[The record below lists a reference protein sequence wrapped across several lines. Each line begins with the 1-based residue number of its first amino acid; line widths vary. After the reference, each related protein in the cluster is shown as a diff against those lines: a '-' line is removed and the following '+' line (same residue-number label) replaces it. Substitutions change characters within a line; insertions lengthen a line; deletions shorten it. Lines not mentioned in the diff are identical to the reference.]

1 MARENNRHKGD
12 SKETLGKVIA
22 SNLFSLLKI
31 FLLCLVAVYGTFNY
45 LVKPT
50 WIYGV
55 SMYPTLKDGAFVV
68 SNAFVGHFMDVH
80 RQDIVIAYDSKF
92 APVVIVKRVIGLP
105 GDTIYAKNDIV
116 YVNGKPLDEPY
127 LESDYARTFREL
139 QGSFT
144 SDFGPVT
151 LGEDEYFLMGDN
163 RVKSEDSRVR
173 GPIKRDAIII
183 GVVYEKSKRKKT
195 KGSLGYSFDDL

>member
-1 MARENNRHKGD
+1 MARENNRHKAD

-55 SMYPTLKDGAFVV
+55 SMYPTLKDGAFVA

-105 GDTIYAKNDIV
+105 GETIYAKNDVV
-116 YVNGKPLDEPY
+116 YINGEPLDEPY
-127 LESDYARTFREL
+127 LNSDYARTFREL

-144 SDFGPVT
+144 ADFGPVT

-173 GPIKRDAIII
+173 GPIKRDAIKACGTFVIL
-183 GVVYEKSKRKKT
+183 
-195 KGSLGYSFDDL
+195 KGK

>member
-151 LGEDEYFLMGDN
+151 AFSIFSHFM
-163 RVKSEDSRVR
+163 
-173 GPIKRDAIII
+173 
-183 GVVYEKSKRKKT
+183 
-195 KGSLGYSFDDL
+195 

>member
-80 RQDIVIAYDSKF
+80 RQDIVIAYDSDF

-105 GDTIYAKNDIV
+105 GETIYAKNDVV
-116 YVNGKPLDEPY
+116 YIDGKPLDEPY
-127 LESDYARTFREL
+127 LNSDYARTFREL

-144 SDFGPVT
+144 ADFGPVT

-173 GPIKRDAIII
+173 GPVKRESIKAT
-183 GVVYEKSKRKKT
+183 GTFVLL
-195 KGSLGYSFDDL
+195 KGK

>member
-173 GPIKRDAIII
+173 GPIKRDAIMACGAFVIL
-183 GVVYEKSKRKKT
+183 
-195 KGSLGYSFDDL
+195 KGK